1 MATYKGTT
9 ETGFEFEIDE
19 NAIDMELMDS
29 IADAG
34 DNEIYIGRVIGR
46 MLGKEQKKAFYN
58 HLREKYGNVPIDKAS
73 ECLADFFNAV
83 TAGKNC

>member
-19 NAIDMELMDS
+19 NAIDMELIDLM
-29 IADAG
+29 ADAS
-34 DNEIYIGRVIGR
+34 DNNLYTGRVIER

-58 HLREKYGNVPIDKAS
+58 HLREKYGKVPIDKAS